1 MRGLVMLLMTTDHA
15 SGALNAGRLMTDST
29 WMYQTGMPLPAAQ
42 FITRWISHLCAP
54 SFVFLAGTALALS
67 IERRLQ
73 GGEPAKDVSCHLLV
87 RGLFLAALDPL
98 WMNWAF
104 LPGSLLLQVMYAI
117 GMSIVCMS
125 VLWRLRTFWL
135 LISSL
140 GMIVFGEALI
150 NLVTTMT
157 QSAPSWWIALLL
169 TGGRFPSS
177 PARNFEIIIAYPLL
191 PWLAIMV
198 LGWVFGRY
206 LLAQRRTDT
215 LSRVHS
221 LVGFAGLGAL
231 VLFLILR
238 GINRYGNL
246 KLFRED
252 LSLVQWLHV
261 SKYPPSLT
269 FSALELGL
277 MALCLYGFFQL
288 EKRSPG
294 IPIDRTPL
302 LVFGQTALFFYLLHA
317 HLLELGAYL
326 LGASHKL
333 GLTATFVASLIVA
346 TVLYPACLWYRT
358 YKAGH
363 PKGWVQ
369 YV

>member
-29 WMYQTGMPLPAAQ
+29 WMYQPGMPLPTAQ

-54 SFVFLAGTALALS
+54 SFVFLAGAALALS
-67 IERRLQ
+67 IERHLQ
-73 GGEPAKDVSCHLLV
+73 RGEPARDVSRHLLI

-98 WMNWAF
+98 WMTWAF
-104 LPGSLLLQVMYAI
+104 LPGSLLLQVMYTI

-135 LISSL
+135 LMSSL

-150 NLVTTMT
+150 NLATAMT
-157 QSAPSWWIALLL
+157 QSAPSVWIALLL
-169 TGGRFPSS
+169 TGGRFPAS
-177 PARNFEIIIAYPLL
+177 PGRGFEIVIAYPLL
-191 PWLAIMV
+191 PWLAIML

-206 LLAQRRTDT
+206 LLAQRRTDN
-215 LSRVHS
+215 LSRVQH
-221 LVGFAGLGAL
+221 LVGFAGLG
-231 VLFLILR
+231 VLLLFVIFR
-238 GINRYGNL
+238 AINGYGNM
-246 KLFRED
+246 KLFREN
-252 LSLVQWLHV
+252 LSVVQWLHV

-277 MALCLYGFFQL
+277 MALCLYGFFYL

-294 IPIDRTPL
+294 TQTDRNPL
-302 LVFGQTALFFYLLHA
+302 LVFGQTALFYYLLHA
-317 HLLELGAYL
+317 HLLELSAHL
-326 LGASHKL
+326 LGFSHKL
-333 GLTATFVASLIVA
+333 GLTATFVASLVVA
-346 TVLYPACLWYRT
+346 TVLYPACLRYRA
-358 YKAGH
+358 YKAAH